1 MRIPTTSN
9 GPSSP
14 PSSASTPRPSTGL
27 LKVDAKAQAGARPFE
42 HRLVVR
48 ETSFRTSSASEKVGI
63 QDLSAALA
71 RDEVRNAMILNDVV
85 RALEEGRSPIL
96 LTERKEHLAY
106 FADRLGR
113 VARHLVVLQ
122 GGMGAKADRAVRAQ
136 LDAIPPN
143 EERLL
148 LATGRY
154 IGEGF
159 DDARLDTA
167 PSDTRVARRRSGTR
181 SRRMIMSSSTMTT

>member
-1 MRIPTTSN
+1 
-9 GPSSP
+9 
-14 PSSASTPRPSTGL
+14 
-27 LKVDAKAQAGARPFE
+27 
-42 HRLVVR
+42 VR